1 MAQQIKKK
9 YLDQEVISYFDD
21 QISSEQQARETAD
34 AALEQAV
41 SDVSS
46 ELESEVSRVEGLL
59 SDEAAARESADSD
72 IQQSVSDLE
81 GVVQGNF
88 DLQQSDI
95 DGLRSDVD
103 ALSAADGVLDAKIDQ
118 EIAAREAADAALQ
131 SQLENII
138 ANTDPEAL
146 DSLSEIVSAF
156 QSADG
161 NLNQLITDLGTS
173 SASALQAEID
183 RASGEE
189 SRIESKVDQE
199 ILDRQSA
206 ISAETSAREAADS
219 SLEAA
224 ISAEESARIAA
235 DALKEDSANKSTDN
249 ALGDSDVLFPTQKAV
264 KDHVL
269 NKESSLTRKLL
280 TGKEIE
286 SLLPAAVNVE
296 TADRH
301 YSGGVTHALN
311 GDYACYFTDQSLV
324 FVDARNPF
332 GVDIYNTLTF
342 STASNNFPQA
352 ITAVGNY
359 LFMCMSNGRLYTI
372 DWTDLQNPVIVG
384 FVAIG
389 TGQHFDIATD
399 GQNTLFLA
407 NTSNNRVYIVDITT
421 RTAPTL
427 ITSIALGGFGTGVAF
442 NNGHLYVSNYSNK
455 IHTITKNPST
465 QVWEQVAVLDTIVN
479 PNRCRIVENSRGEK
493 LLFAMRYN
501 GVDGAFYNITSNPA
515 LPTEVKRLVMPAA
528 MNIYAVPFSHENIV
542 HVGLANGTVG
552 GFSIIDVSDPKIAGS
567 YTPVNPDGSKKFTE
581 MRVLIKASTKSPY
594 FKDKALLLASGVRV
608 GGTNIQ
614 KTTAPVQLPVINHDL
629 VELLDRPTSTSVS
642 GSIASEAQARI
653 DADNALD
660 ARLDVIE
667 GSGEGSIAKALD
679 DSKAY
684 TDQKVAALVDSA
696 PEVLDTL
703 KELADALGGDENF
716 AATVS
721 SQIGAI
727 ASDLDALE
735 SSVDSSVASLQSQI
749 DDLSV
754 QVGED
759 LQQAISD
766 LQAAISAEESAR
778 IAADSSL
785 QSDLSD
791 LDAYA
796 QDIRS
801 DVDDLDAYA
810 QDIRSDVDDHES
822 RIVALEAL
830 TDGPVFHKAKIVIGA
845 ELAFIDLP
853 HSAIEN
859 SIVASVGRLMIHK
872 DEDFTVSIVGGVSR
886 LTFINSLA
894 NPDGE
899 EKIESGDIIFVTY
912 AVTA

>member
-9 YLDQEVISYFDD
+9 YLSQEVVSYFDD
-21 QISSEQQARETAD
+21 QISSEQQAREAAVAELEAAD
-34 AALEQAV
+34 AALEQSV
-41 SDVSS
+41 SDVSG
-46 ELESEVSRVEGLL
+46 ELESEVSRVEGLI
-59 SDEAAARESADSD
+59 SDEVAAREAADSA
-72 IQQSVSDLE
+72 IEASVTALE

-103 ALSAADGVLDAKIDQ
+103 ALSAADQALDSKIDQ
-118 EIAAREAADAALQ
+118 EIAAREAADASLQ
-131 SQLENII
+131 SQIENII
-138 ANTDPEAL
+138 SNVDPEAL
-146 DSLSEIVSAF
+146 DSLSEIVTAF

-189 SRIESKVDQE
+189 SRIESKLDQE
-199 ILDRQSA
+199 ILDRESA
-206 ISAETSAREAADS
+206 ISAEASARESADS
-219 SLEAA
+219 SLQAA

-235 DALKEDSANKSTDN
+235 DALKEDAANKSTDS
-249 ALGDSDVLFPTQKAV
+249 ALGDSDSLFPTQKAV

-269 NKESSLTRKLL
+269 NKESTLARKLL

-286 SLLPAAVNVE
+286 SLLPASVNVE

-301 YSGGVTHALN
+301 YSGGVTHAIN
-311 GDYACYFTDQSLV
+311 SDYACYFTDQSLV

-332 GVDIYNTLTF
+332 GVDIYKTLTF

-352 ITAVGNY
+352 MTAIGNY
-359 LFMCMSNGRLYTI
+359 LFMSMANGRLYTI

-389 TGQHFDIATD
+389 SGQHFDIATD

-442 NNGHLYVSNYSNK
+442 NNGYLYVTNYSNK
-455 IHTITKNPST
+455 LHTITKNPST

-501 GVDGAFYNITSNPA
+501 GVDGAFFNISNPA
-515 LPTEVKRLVMPAA
+515 LPVEVKRLVMPAA
-528 MNIYAVPFSHENIV
+528 MNIYAVPFSHDNIV

-567 YTPVNPDGSKKFTE
+567 YTPVNPDGSKKFSE
-581 MRVLIKASTKSPY
+581 MRVLVKASTKSPY
-594 FKDKALLLASGVRV
+594 FKDRVLLLASGVRV
-608 GGTNIQ
+608 GGTSTQ
-614 KTTAPVQLPVINHDL
+614 KTTAPVQLPIINHDS
-629 VELLDRPTSTSVS
+629 VELLARPTISSVS

-667 GSGEGSIAKALD
+667 GSGEGSIAKSLE

-684 TDQKVAALVDSA
+684 TDQKVADLVASA

-721 SQIGAI
+721 SQIGSI

-735 SSVDSSVASLQSQI
+735 LSVA
-749 DDLSV
+749 DSV
-754 QVGED
+754 
-759 LQQAISD
+759 
-766 LQAAISAEESAR
+766 
-778 IAADSSL
+778 SSL
-785 QSDLSD
+785 QADVSSVVSDLSD

-801 DVDDLDAYA
+801 DVD
-810 QDIRSDVDDHES
+810 SHES
-822 RIVALEAL
+822 RIDALEAL
-830 TDGPVFHKAKIVIGA
+830 NDGPIFHKAKIVIGA

-872 DEDFTVSIVGGVSR
+872 DEDFSVSIVGGVSR

-899 EKIESGDIIFVTY
+899 EKIETGDIIFVTY